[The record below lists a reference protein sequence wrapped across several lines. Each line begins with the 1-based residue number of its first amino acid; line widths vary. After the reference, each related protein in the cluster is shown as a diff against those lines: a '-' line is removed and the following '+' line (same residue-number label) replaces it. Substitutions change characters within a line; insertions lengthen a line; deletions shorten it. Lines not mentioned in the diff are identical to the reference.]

1 MLHEHSELLRSHQGI
16 EQAIDNDA
24 WSVDYLIKLCQK
36 EYNEEVRIDYNEK
49 NLYYKAYMVLADNLK
64 PITIRGSQYDLKLA
78 LADLLIHLRDYKF
91 FCKRQKD
98 AAGYFNY
105 VEEG

>member
-1 MLHEHSELLRSHQGI
+1 MLHEHSELLRSYQEIDEGI
-16 EQAIDNDA
+16 DRGVLSIER
-24 WSVDYLIKLCQK
+24 LIQLCQK
-36 EYNEEVRIDYNEK
+36 EYDQEVKIDYNEK
-49 NLYYKAYMVLADNLK
+49 NGYYKAYMVLPDNLK

-98 AAGYFNY
+98 ASGYFNY
-105 VEEG
+105 VEEE